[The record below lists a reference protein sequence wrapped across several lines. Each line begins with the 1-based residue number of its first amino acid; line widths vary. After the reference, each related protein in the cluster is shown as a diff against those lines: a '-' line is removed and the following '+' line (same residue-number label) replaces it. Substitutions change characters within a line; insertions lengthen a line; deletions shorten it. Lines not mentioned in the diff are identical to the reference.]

1 MPVDPSAS
9 SFPLAQAPVAK
20 ALLADLSPFA
30 ILGITGL
37 DAAAFLHGQVS
48 SDVTG
53 LALDRC
59 QYTSYNTP
67 AGRMLA
73 NFVLWRAGAGPA
85 DGFRALVAAD
95 IAEALRKRLAMFVLR
110 AKVTL
115 ADLSPAFAR
124 FGVAGAGA
132 ADAIAAAFGAAPP
145 EFGVARNGETDIVGL
160 PGARFVV
167 VAPEADATTVA
178 AMLREHADEAD
189 FATWQWLTIRAGI
202 PVITAALQDRFVP
215 QQANW
220 DVLGGVNFQKGC
232 YTGQEV
238 IARTQYLGRLK
249 ERLFLFHAPAESV
262 APGDRLY
269 SPVFAD
275 QPCGTVVN
283 AAPQPEGGTDLL
295 AVLQLAAQAS
305 GDVHLGAPDGPRLT
319 GLPMP
324 YAIPAAAESRPA
336 R

>member
-1 MPVDPSAS
+1 MPVDTAAS
-9 SFPLAQAPVAK
+9 LSQPQAPGAR
-20 ALLADLSPFA
+20 ALFADLSPLA

-37 DAAAFLHGQVS
+37 DAATFLHGQVS

-95 IAEALRKRLAMFVLR
+95 VAEALRKRLAMFVLR
-110 AKVTL
+110 SKVTL
-115 ADLSPAFAR
+115 SDLSHAFAR

-132 ADAIAAAFGAAPP
+132 ADAIAAAFGTAPP
-145 EFGVARNGETDIVGL
+145 EFGVARNNAIDIVGL
-160 PGARFVV
+160 PGPRFLVV
-167 VAPEADATTVA
+167 VPESDAKTAV
-178 AMLREHADEAD
+178 AMLREHADEAG
-189 FATWQWLTIRAGI
+189 FAMWQWSTIRAGI
-202 PVITAALQDRFVP
+202 PVITAPLQDRFVP

-249 ERLFLFHAPAESV
+249 ERLFLFHAPEERV
-262 APGDRLY
+262 AAGERLY

-283 AAPQPEGGTDLL
+283 SAPAPEGGTDLL

-305 GDVHLGAPDGPRLT
+305 GDVHVGARDGPRLT
-319 GLPMP
+319 ALPLP
-324 YAIPAAAESRPA
+324 YAIPAPVDPRPP

>member
-1 MPVDPSAS
+1 MPVDTAAS
-9 SFPLAQAPVAK
+9 SAPPARAPAAR
-20 ALLADLSPFA
+20 ALVADLSPLA
-30 ILGITGL
+30 ILGISGL
-37 DAAAFLHGQVS
+37 DAATFLHGQVS

-53 LALDRC
+53 LSLDGC

-115 ADLSPAFAR
+115 ADLSHSFAR

-132 ADAIAAAFGAAPP
+132 ADAIAAAFGSAPP
-145 EFGVARNGETDIVGL
+145 EFGVARSGETDIVGL

-167 VAPEADATTVA
+167 VAPATDASTVA
-178 AMLREHADEAD
+178 AMLREHADESD

-232 YTGQEV
+232 YMGQEV

-249 ERLFLFHAPAESV
+249 ERLFLYHALEKEV
-262 APGDRLY
+262 APGERLY

-283 AAPQPEGGTDLL
+283 SAPAPEGGTDLL
-295 AVLQLAAQAS
+295 AVLQLTAQAS
-305 GDVHLGAPDGPRLT
+305 GDVHVGAADGPRLT
-319 GLPMP
+319 ALPMP
-324 YAIPAAAESRPA
+324 YAIPTAVDTRPA